1 VDRTAETVYQRDAIS
16 AIVSA
21 IYAAH
26 TMQLEIGLKNGSALL
41 SLVLAC
47 SGCSVVSLAGTA
59 VSTTVSVAGSAISA
73 GASVAASAVK
83 AAANVASTSSD
94 KN

>member
-1 VDRTAETVYQRDAIS
+1 
-16 AIVSA
+16 
-21 IYAAH
+21 
-26 TMQLEIGLKNGSALL
+26 MQLEIRLKNSTALF
-41 SLVLAC
+41 SLVFAC
-47 SGCSVVSLAGTA
+47 TGCGAVSLAGTA

-83 AAANVASTSSD
+83 AGANAVSPSSD

>member
-1 VDRTAETVYQRDAIS
+1 
-16 AIVSA
+16 
-21 IYAAH
+21 
-26 TMQLEIGLKNGSALL
+26 MQLEFSLKNGSALL
-41 SLVLAC
+41 SLVWAC
-47 SGCSVVSLAGTA
+47 SGCSAVSLAGTA

-83 AAANVASTSSD
+83 GGANVVSTSSD